1 MAMELVR
8 FLGGALILLVPGI
21 CLARVLSLGQNVL
34 ERCAIGSSLGL
45 AMAVYLA
52 SAVSQIDLR
61 WFYPIWWIFTLVC
74 IAWRLKFLRRPTSNA
89 EKAAQIW
96 MVLVLLAVGATRY
109 AIALPLVLPPGTL
122 DPSFH
127 LILARQ
133 IQILHHAID
142 HWPFAGIPLNYPT
155 GSHVLVVV
163 LSVLAG
169 LPLHTTFKDL
179 IPLLGVLT
187 TAQIYVF
194 ARRVSDGP
202 LTALY
207 AAAIY
212 GLWAW
217 FGSNDY
223 FRWGGLPNEL
233 AMLLFLAMLSIDA
246 ASSVHLLPRIS
257 PSPCTQGEGRGGGR
271 TSTDPQNPHPDPP
284 PEYKG
289 RGGGGLAEC
298 VTNPS
303 LATIAMAICFASMV
317 LVHHHVMVVASVI
330 LLFIVLWQM
339 CAKRPW
345 RLLAAAGVGGAV
357 LDAFFLVPYAAHFST
372 FHSTGMAAGG
382 EDILPLLRLPA
393 EFGYALVAG
402 AIVGIALCLA
412 RKVRCHP
419 MVAIASFSLAG
430 MFVIGE
436 DVIPMVLGAMH
447 RPAFAFFT
455 PSRFLSDLNYF
466 LPIFAAGAVA
476 YFQRQFRVRS
486 WICIFFVMVAP
497 IADAQ
502 HWIAMAKLSDPPP
515 QFLQA
520 CDWIQ
525 HNTPPDTIV
534 DNVGV
539 WATYLCWRKT
549 ALIGLPVSEPLSD
562 YHPELE
568 RIGGILSGQI
578 PPDSPDL
585 IIVAMR
591 AAHSYNAQPV
601 LWRDQVGDA
610 VILEW
615 PITTSSSS
623 AAVTPA
629 RRPPGPHPGSGPTS
643 R

>member
-21 CLARVLSLGQNVL
+21 CLARVFSFGKNVL
-34 ERCAIGSSLGL
+34 ERFAIGSSLGL

-52 SAVSQIDLR
+52 SAVSQVDLR
-61 WFYPIWWIFTLVC
+61 WFYPIWGVLVLVC
-74 IAWRLKFLRRPTSNA
+74 IGWRLKFLRRQTSSE

-96 MVLVLLAVGATRY
+96 MVLVLLAVGVIRY
-109 AIALPLVLPPGTL
+109 AIALPLVLPPGEL
-122 DPSFH
+122 DPTFH

-133 IQILHHAID
+133 IQISDHAISR
-142 HWPFAGIPLNYPT
+142 WPFAGIPLNYPT
-155 GSHVLVVV
+155 GSHVLVAV
-163 LSVLAG
+163 LAGLAG

-194 ARRVSDGP
+194 ARRVTEGP
-202 LTALY
+202 LTAVY

-233 AMLLFLAMLSIDA
+233 AMLLFLAMLSI
-246 ASSVHLLPRIS
+246 
-257 PSPCTQGEGRGGGR
+257 QG
-271 TSTDPQNPHPDPP
+271 NPHADPP

-289 RGGGGLAEC
+289 RGRGGL
-298 VTNPS
+298 
-303 LATIAMAICFASMV
+303 AMAICFASVV
-317 LVHHHVMVVASVI
+317 LVHHHVMVVASII
-330 LLFIVLWQM
+330 LLFIILWQM
-339 CAKRPW
+339 YGKKPW
-345 RLLAAAGVGGAV
+345 RVLAAAAVGGGT
-357 LDAFFLVPYAAHFST
+357 LDAFFLLPYAMHFST

-393 EFGYALVAG
+393 EFGYALAVG
-402 AIVGIALCLA
+402 AIFGIALCLA
-412 RKVRCHP
+412 HKVRCDP
-419 MVAIASFSLAG
+419 IVAIASLSLAG

-436 DVIPMVLGAMH
+436 DVVPIALGAMH
-447 RPAFAFFT
+447 RTAFTFFT

-466 LPIFAAGAVA
+466 LPIFAACAVG
-476 YFQRQFRVRS
+476 YVQSRFRVRS
-486 WICIFFVMVAP
+486 WICIFFVMIAAL
-497 IADAQ
+497 ADAQ
-502 HWIAMAKLSDPPP
+502 RWIAMASLSDPPP
-515 QFLQA
+515 EFLRA

-525 HNTPPDTIV
+525 HNTPADTVV
-534 DNVGV
+534 DNVGP

-549 ALIGLPVSEPLSD
+549 ALVSLPVSEPLFD
-562 YHPELE
+562 YHPEAE
-568 RIGGILSGQI
+568 RIGRILSGEI

-591 AAHSYNAQPV
+591 PAHSYNAEPV
-601 LWRDQVGDA
+601 LWHDQIGDA

-629 RRPPGPHPGSGPTS
+629 RKPPGPLPGSAPTS

>member
-8 FLGGALILLVPGI
+8 LLGGALILLVPGI
-21 CLARVLSLGQNVL
+21 CLARVFSFGKNVL
-34 ERCAIGSSLGL
+34 ERFAIGSSLGL

-52 SAVSQIDLR
+52 SAVSQVDLR
-61 WFYPIWWIFTLVC
+61 WFYPIWGVFTLVC
-74 IAWRLKFLRRPTSNA
+74 IGWRLKFLRRLGPNE

-96 MVLVLLAVGATRY
+96 MVLVLLAVGVIRF
-109 AIALPLVLPPGTL
+109 AIALPLVLPPGEL
-122 DPSFH
+122 DPTFH

-133 IQILHHAID
+133 IQISHHAIS

-194 ARRVSDGP
+194 ARRVTEGP
-202 LTALY
+202 LTAVY

-233 AMLLFLAMLSIDA
+233 AMLLFLTMLSIEA
-246 ASSVHLLPRIS
+246 
-257 PSPCTQGEGRGGGR
+257 
-271 TSTDPQNPHPDPP
+271 TS
-284 PEYKG
+284 
-289 RGGGGLAEC
+289 
-298 VTNPS
+298 S
-303 LATIAMAICFASMV
+303 LATIAMAICFASVV
-317 LVHHHVMVVASVI
+317 LVHHHVMVVASII
-330 LLFIVLWQM
+330 LLFIMLWQM
-339 CAKRPW
+339 CAKKPW
-345 RLLAAAGVGGAV
+345 RVLAAAAVGGGV
-357 LDAFFLVPYAAHFST
+357 LDAFFLLPYAMHFST

-382 EDILPLLRLPA
+382 EDILPLLGLPA
-393 EFGYALVAG
+393 ELGYALAAG
-402 AIVGIALCLA
+402 AIFGIALCLA
-412 RKVRCHP
+412 HKVRCDP
-419 MVAIASFSLAG
+419 MVAIASLTLAG

-436 DVIPMVLGAMH
+436 DVVPIALRAMH
-447 RPAFAFFT
+447 HTAFTFFT

-466 LPIFAAGAVA
+466 LPIFAACAVG
-476 YFQRQFRVRS
+476 YVQSRFRVRS
-486 WICIFFVMVAP
+486 WICVFFVMIAAL
-497 IADAQ
+497 ADAQ
-502 HWIAMAKLSDPPP
+502 RWIAMASLSDPPP
-515 QFLQA
+515 EFLRA

-525 HNTPPDTIV
+525 HNTPPGTVV
-534 DNVGV
+534 DNVGP
-539 WATYLCWRKT
+539 WSTYLCWRKT
-549 ALIGLPVSEPLSD
+549 ALVALPVSEPLYD
-562 YHPELE
+562 YHPEAE
-568 RIGGILSGQI
+568 RIGRIVSGEI

-591 AAHSYNAQPV
+591 PAHSYNAQPV
-601 LWRDQVGDA
+601 LWHDEFGDA